1 MAKNITRTI
10 TNYSITFLALDDSD
24 AVVSL
29 YVNDTEANPNL
40 PKHPEKV
47 AATAAEELGFTFIKV
62 KQVDTDTDLYSMSVA
77 DFIKYA
83 KIVD

>member
-1 MAKNITRTI
+1 MAKSITRTI
-10 TNYSITFLALDDSD
+10 TDYTIHFLALDNTET
-24 AVVSL
+24 VVTL
-29 YVNDTEANPNL
+29 EAYTDESNPAM

-47 AATAAEELGFTFIKV
+47 AVAAAEELGFTFIKV